1 VFPVHVLLK
10 CCWQLIMCGLHQGWF
25 FLWLNLC
32 VLCIITSLQRMA
44 LDGLFC
50 GLATDDD
57 VAGDGLS
64 GEGGKVDHLLPEV
77 RSQMSIVLSARDE
90 LFTLPLPALR
100 QDGRELL

>member
-1 VFPVHVLLK
+1 
-10 CCWQLIMCGLHQGWF
+10 
-25 FLWLNLC
+25 
-32 VLCIITSLQRMA
+32 MA
-44 LDGLFC
+44 LGGLFC

-90 LFTLPLPALR
+90 LFTLPTPGTPSGWKGIGMILL
-100 QDGRELL
+100 GRRCIM